1 VDRQELSRLI
11 TERENAR
18 KNKDF
23 LKADEI
29 RAFLKTKG
37 VELLDTSSGTKF
49 RAKRIRSGQ

>member
-1 VDRQELSRLI
+1 
-11 TERENAR
+11 
-18 KNKDF
+18 